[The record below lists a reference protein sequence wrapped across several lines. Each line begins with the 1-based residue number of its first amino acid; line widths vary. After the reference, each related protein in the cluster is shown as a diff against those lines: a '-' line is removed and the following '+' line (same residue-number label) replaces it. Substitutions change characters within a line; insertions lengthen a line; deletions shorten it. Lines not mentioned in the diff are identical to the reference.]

1 MNLMWRGVH
10 LSGSKD
16 RVRKVPGR
24 VVWQGEPDYIEGI
37 KCINIWRLMRF
48 MFHTLGEGI
57 E

>member
-1 MNLMWRGVH
+1 MSTSVGQNT
-10 LSGSKD
+10 D

-37 KCINIWRLMRF
+37 KCINIWRLMGF